1 MSQKK
6 GWKDVRKFRD
16 HRVELDFP
24 FKMLRCLFFLVEKMY
39 SVWSLSSEDLF
50 AGNLANND
58 MGLKSR

>member
-1 MSQKK
+1 MTIALNLIFHL
-6 GWKDVRKFRD
+6 R
-16 HRVELDFP
+16 
-24 FKMLRCLFFLVEKMY
+24 KMLRCLFFLVEKMY